1 MEAEPHT
8 AIVKMKTS
16 PLSLVFNVLYVA
28 AVGFSV
34 LNKSKWK
41 GGTLR
46 IEIAKESFLQRC
58 RHLYVLLRLCGKG
71 VFLQYILTREYLF
84 PYLSD
89 WLRSDRL
96 QQNWI

>member
-1 MEAEPHT
+1 MDAEPHA
-8 AIVKMKTS
+8 AIVKMETS
-16 PLSLVFNVLYVA
+16 PLSLVLNVLYVA

-58 RHLYVLLRLCGKG
+58 SHLYLLLG
-71 VFLQYILTREYLF
+71 LREGGGGRTSVH
-84 PYLSD
+84 SD
-89 WLRSDRL
+89 P
-96 QQNWI
+96 